1 MDPPVSS
8 SPRTASFRGDD
19 PMPRLRQRL
28 SSPRR
33 VESFS
38 DAVFAIS
45 ATLLVLD
52 LGIPRDHY
60 LTRILSDW
68 PGFVAYLAAFL
79 TIASIWLHHHTLFSR
94 IHRIDAGLVVTNLGL
109 LLGVAVLP
117 WPTALLAA
125 SLRDGDRDDQVVAVA
140 VYGIVSL
147 VVAGSWAALSGT
159 LSRRP
164 GLLQSAA
171 DQFWMRANFRTVL
184 WTTLPVVAAVPLA
197 IVAPVGSLGL
207 YVAVPIF
214 FLVLSS
220 RPTEPDTD
228 ISHSG

>member
-1 MDPPVSS
+1 
-8 SPRTASFRGDD
+8 
-19 PMPRLRQRL
+19 MPRLRQRL
-28 SSPRR
+28 RTPLRT
-33 VESFS
+33 ESFS

-52 LGIPRDHY
+52 LGVPRDHY
-60 LTRILSDW
+60 LTRILADW

-94 IHRIDAGLVVTNLGL
+94 VRLIDVGLVVANLGL
-109 LLGVAVLP
+109 LLGVALLP

-140 VYGIVSL
+140 AYGIVSL
-147 VVAGSWAALSGT
+147 VVAGSWAVLSGR
-159 LSRRP
+159 LSHRP
-164 GLLQSAA
+164 DLLQSTT
-171 DQFWMRANFRTVL
+171 DELWMRSNFRTVL
-184 WTTLPVVAAVPLA
+184 GTTLPVLAAVPLA

-207 YVAVPIF
+207 FLAVPIF
-214 FLVLSS
+214 FLVISA

-228 ISHSG
+228 RSK